1 MDYRLNITPRAKKEL
16 DKLPK
21 EISRRIL
28 TKLNEAVVAGSVLA
42 RAKALS
48 GYSIPTY
55 RFRIGDYRVIFRK
68 EEQTEEW
75 VLLVIVKVG
84 HRKEVYKK
92 LDNS

>member
-28 TKLNEAVVAGSVLA
+28 AKLNEAMVAGNVLA

-48 GYSIPTY
+48 DYSIPTY